1 MKVLIAD
8 KFNQSGIDALNN
20 TGCAVVSDPE
30 LTPDSL
36 PAAIKEHEPD
46 VLIVRSTKVPKP
58 CLDAASKLSIIVR
71 AGAGYDNIDVAA
83 ASAKGIMVANCP
95 GKNAIAVAELAWGL
109 IISCDR
115 RIPDQTIDLRDGK
128 WAKKSYAKS
137 RGLFGRT
144 LGVVGIGNIGGH
156 VIDRARAFGMPVVA
170 WSRSLTDDR
179 AEQMGIVRVDSPI
192 EVARAADVVSV
203 NVALTPDTTHLCSVA
218 FFDAMK
224 PGAIFVNTSRGK
236 VIDEQALAAAIDAKG
251 IRAGLDVYENQ
262 PAPSDKASDIPITH
276 KPGVYGT
283 HHCGASTDQSQEA
296 IAAEAVRIIR
306 NYKIEGHAPNVVNL
320 VQKTTATRLLTI
332 RHQNKPGVLA
342 HVIGAVGAADI
353 NIEQM
358 ENVIY
363 QGGEAACAR
372 IQLDSAPSQSI
383 MQQINDSSKH
393 VLSVDLTVIE

>member
-8 KFNQSGIDALNN
+8 KFDQSGIDALKDI
-20 TGCAVVSDPE
+20 GCAVISDPALAPE
-30 LTPDSL
+30 TL
-36 PAAIKEHEPD
+36 PEALKQHDPD

-58 CLDAASKLSIIVR
+58 CFDAAGKLSLVVR
-71 AGAGYDNIDVAA
+71 AGAGYDNIDVSA
-83 ASAKGIMVANCP
+83 ASAEGIMVANCP

-115 RIPDQTIDLRDGK
+115 RIPDQTADLRDNK
-128 WAKKSYAKS
+128 WAKKTYAKS

-156 VIDRARAFGMPVVA
+156 VIDRAKAFGMPVVA
-170 WSRSLTDDR
+170 WSRSLTPER
-179 AEQMGIVRVDSPI
+179 AEALGITRADSPI
-192 EVARAADVVSV
+192 DVARASDVVSV
-203 NVALTPDTTHLCSVA
+203 NVALNADTNHLCGVA

-236 VIDEQALAAAIDAKG
+236 VVDEQALAAAIESKG
-251 IRAGLDVYENQ
+251 LRAGLDVYENQ
-262 PAPSDKASDIPITH
+262 PTPADETSDIPVAH
-276 KPGVYGT
+276 LPGVYGT

-296 IAAEAVRIIR
+296 IAAEAVRIIKL
-306 NYKIEGHAPNVVNL
+306 YKIEGNAPNVVNL
-320 VQKTTATRLLTI
+320 VEKTAATRLLTV

-342 HVIGAVGAADI
+342 HVIGAVGSADI

-372 IQLDSAPSQSI
+372 IQLDTEPSQAI